1 MNENPLRVG
10 LLGAGRIGSEHARRL
25 HERVSGARL
34 VAVADPD
41 AERAAAVTDD
51 IPGARAEPDPLAV
64 LGASDVDALV
74 IAAPGPLH
82 EPLLLPAI
90 ERGLPVLCEKPLAP
104 DPQSALR
111 VLKAEEAVGRRLV
124 QVGFNRRYDTEYRAL
139 KQSLDAG
146 ELGQPLLLHCVHRNV
161 SSPPGFTD
169 GMLIS
174 DSVVHELDSMRWLL
188 DDEIVAVSVRR
199 PRATSNAPEG
209 LHDPQL
215 VFLESGRGALVD
227 VEIFVNCE
235 FGYQVRCEAVCERG
249 TVSIG
254 AETGPVVRTGG
265 HWGGAITPG
274 FPERFGRAFDAE
286 FQAWADAVQQDRVD
300 GANAWDGYAAAA
312 VCDAGVRAQETGERV
327 PVELIDRPALYH
339 R

>member
-1 MNENPLRVG
+1 MSENLLRVG

-34 VAVADPD
+34 VAVVDPD
-41 AERAAAVTDD
+41 VDRASAVIAG
-51 IPGARAEPDPLAV
+51 IPGARAEADPFAV
-64 LGASDVDALV
+64 LTASDVDAAV

-104 DPQSALR
+104 DPQGALR
-111 VLKAEEAVGRRLV
+111 VLKAEEAAGRRLV
-124 QVGFNRRYDTEYRAL
+124 QVGFNRRFDAEYRAL

-146 ELGQPLLLHCVHRNV
+146 ELGRPLLMHCVHRNP

-174 DSVVHELDSMRWLL
+174 DSVVHELDATRWLL
-188 DDEIVAVSVRR
+188 GDEIAAVSVRR

-209 LHDPQL
+209 LHDPQ
-215 VFLESGRGALVD
+215 VVSLESAGGALVD
-227 VEIFVNCE
+227 VEIFVNCL
-235 FGYQVRCEAVCERG
+235 FGYQVRCEVVCERG
-249 TVSIG
+249 TVTIG
-254 AETGPVVRTGG
+254 GETGPVVHAGG
-265 HWGGAITPG
+265 RWGGTITPG

-286 FQAWADAVQQDRVD
+286 FQAWVDAARQGRVD
-300 GANAWDGYAAAA
+300 GADAWDGYAAATI
-312 VCDAGVRAQETGERV
+312 CDAGVRAQETGGRV
-327 PVELIDRPALYH
+327 PVEMVERPALYS
-339 R
+339 